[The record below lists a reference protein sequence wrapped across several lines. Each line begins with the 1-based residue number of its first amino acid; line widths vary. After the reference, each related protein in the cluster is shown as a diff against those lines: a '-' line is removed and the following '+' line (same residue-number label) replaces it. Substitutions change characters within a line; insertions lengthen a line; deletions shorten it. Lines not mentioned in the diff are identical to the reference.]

1 MLAYLAR
8 RSLYM
13 LVLLWMLT
21 IVSFI
26 IIQLP
31 AGDYVSSLASQL
43 AQRGE
48 DVSEELLFN
57 LRRRY
62 GLDQRCT
69 RNT

>member
-43 AQRGE
+43 A
-48 DVSEELLFN
+48 
-57 LRRRY
+57 
-62 GLDQRCT
+62 
-69 RNT
+69 